1 MKIEEKD
8 SLRDTVFTVTP
19 SSFSED
25 FSSLFSKI
33 KKLKMQPFHSVYV
46 IIPSDYYFNFQKQL
60 QETALKIEQVEIKYG
75 IARMEVR

>member
-46 IIPSDYYFNFQKQL
+46 IIPGDYYFNFQKQL
-60 QETALKIEQVEIKYG
+60 HEAGIKIEQVEIKYG
-75 IARMEVR
+75 VARMEVS

>member
-8 SLRDTVFTVTP
+8 SLRETIFKIIP

-25 FSSLFSKI
+25 FSSVFTKI

-60 QETALKIEQVEIKYG
+60 HNSEIKIEQVEIKYG
-75 IARMEVR
+75 VARMEVS